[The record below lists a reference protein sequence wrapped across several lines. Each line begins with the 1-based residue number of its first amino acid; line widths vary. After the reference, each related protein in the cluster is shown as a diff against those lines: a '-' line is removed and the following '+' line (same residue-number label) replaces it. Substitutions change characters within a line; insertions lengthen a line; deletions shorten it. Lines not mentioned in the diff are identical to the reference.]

1 MNRLS
6 GLTNHKHACKYHKDI
21 VQQRVVD
28 CSTVGLES
36 LIQYTKVTYEKCYG
50 SPMKL
55 SILSGY
61 HKKICCGCF
70 LVFSLNPQVSFH
82 ICKNGKKKNW
92 SDGRR
97 RCGRCTPSDVEIRD
111 NHHQIYSSPSLK
123 ASNIKRKRKRRK
135 LVEFESCVCMVG
147 EQGKESVKEKKVS
160 RERER
165 ELTGA
170 SIPRSQK
177 RSPPLLLFLHKY

>member
-82 ICKNGKKKNW
+82 ICKNGKKKIGQMGVDDVADVPHPM
-92 SDGRR
+92 SKLEIITIKS
-97 RCGRCTPSDVEIRD
+97 TPHLLS
-111 NHHQIYSSPSLK
+111 
-123 ASNIKRKRKRRK
+123 K
-135 LVEFESCVCMVG
+135 LV
-147 EQGKESVKEKKVS
+147 
-160 RERER
+160 
-165 ELTGA
+165 T
-170 SIPRSQK
+170 
-177 RSPPLLLFLHKY
+177 